1 MSQDDDISAA
11 ASLLG
16 RYGAHMSWAKTTN
29 RTARTANGRAAFER
43 GFLEQADGD
52 PIRAASLRKAYY
64 ADLTRK
70 SVQARRAR
78 KAAG

>member
-16 RYGAHMSWAKTTN
+16 RQGAHMSWANTTD

-43 GFLEQADGD
+43 RFLDQAGGD
-52 PIRAASLRKAYY
+52 PVRAEHLRKAYY

-70 SVQARRAR
+70 SVKARRAR